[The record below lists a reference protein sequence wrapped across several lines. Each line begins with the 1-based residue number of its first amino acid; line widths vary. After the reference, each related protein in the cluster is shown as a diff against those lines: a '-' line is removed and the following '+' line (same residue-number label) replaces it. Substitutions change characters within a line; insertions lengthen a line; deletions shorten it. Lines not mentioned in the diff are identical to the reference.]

1 MKIKEI
7 ENICAGG
14 KIQELGL
21 VNPGCAVTPLADG
34 GAVIEAGKAPLN
46 LVGLDLGL
54 GTVVVRMYRC
64 PIGDAYDRLEQIA
77 EILATPGSQKRFL
90 RTYKDLSAILDTKF
104 ICPFTPTQKRLI
116 KRETGC
122 IIGNG
127 SFLKIS
133 TDDKE
138 RYPYL
143 LLFSGSPALSRI
155 ISDGSRYQTSADQL
169 HDFEAAQEYAR
180 RSRKLCLLRLGK
192 FFYDTDVLEDAF
204 FHYTDY
210 PYHTID
216 TANQKIY
223 LASKPSIE
231 RKNLFL
237 GGKFGDIVFGPQP
250 GKEDDITTPVLN
262 GFESGTEEKGWKI
275 IPKVLRN
282 CRGVVL
288 RSTYSYRP

>member
-1 MKIKEI
+1 MKTIER
-7 ENICAGG
+7 ENICIRDW
-14 KIQELGL
+14 IQEPEQGCVVSPL
-21 VNPGCAVTPLADG
+21 VNG
-34 GAVIEAGKAPLN
+34 GTVIEAGKAPLN
-46 LVGLDLGL
+46 LTGLDLGL
-54 GTVVVRMYRC
+54 GTTVVRMYRC

-77 EILATPGSQKRFL
+77 KMLSDPGSQKRFL
-90 RTYKDLSAILDTKF
+90 RAYKELSAMLDAEF
-104 ICPFTPTQKRLI
+104 ISPFTPAQKKLI

-155 ISDGSRYQTSADQL
+155 ISDGSRYRTAADQL
-169 HDFEAAQEYAR
+169 HDFEMAQKYAR

-192 FFYDTDVLEDAF
+192 SFYNTDVLDDAF

-216 TANQKIY
+216 TASQRIY
-223 LASKPSIE
+223 LASKPSME

-237 GGKFGDIVFGPQP
+237 GGRFGDIIFGPRP
-250 GKEDDITTPVLN
+250 GREDDITTPVLT
-262 GFESGTEEKGWKI
+262 GFENGTEEKGRKI
-275 IPKVLRN
+275 IQNVIRN
-282 CRGVVL
+282 CRGVAL
-288 RSTYSYRP
+288 RSTYGYRPQ